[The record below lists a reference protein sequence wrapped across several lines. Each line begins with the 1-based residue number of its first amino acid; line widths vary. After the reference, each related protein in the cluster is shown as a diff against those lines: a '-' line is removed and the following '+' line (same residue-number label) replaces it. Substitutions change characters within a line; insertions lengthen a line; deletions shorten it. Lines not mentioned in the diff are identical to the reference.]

1 MRQRVDIADTDLGAV
16 VYYGRYVHYVDRA
29 VVEYR
34 RHLGIPPLGP
44 QGHLFVVRSLTVSY
58 QSSARFDDVVEVFVR
73 TSRLGRTSHTHEAR
87 IERAMPAGDGL
98 LLAEIELTVVGITS
112 YQAGRPSRIPE
123 AMRNVIT
130 DFEGLS

>member
-44 QGHLFVVRSLTVSY
+44 EGHLFVVRNLTVSY
-58 QSSARFDDVVEVFVR
+58 EASARFDDLVEVFVR
-73 TSRLGRTSHTHEAR
+73 TSQIGRTSHTHEAR
-87 IERAMPAGDGL
+87 IERITSDGDGM
-98 LLAEIELTVVGITS
+98 LLAQIALTVVGIAS
-112 YQAGRPSRIPE
+112 YEAGRPSRMPE
-123 AMRNVIT
+123 TMRAALT
-130 DFEGLS
+130 AFEGSS

>member
-44 QGHLFVVRSLTVSY
+44 PGHLFVVRNLTVSY
-58 QSSARFDDVVEVFVR
+58 QASARFDDLVEVFVR
-73 TSRLGRTSHTHEAR
+73 TSQIGRTSHTHEAR
-87 IERAMPAGDGL
+87 IERAMPAGEGV
-98 LLAEIELTVVGITS
+98 LLAEIQLTVVGITS
-112 YQAGRPSRIPE
+112 YEAGRPSRIPE
-123 AMRNVIT
+123 TMRT
-130 DFEGLS
+130 ALADFEGLS